1 MIPPTSRNRVQEG
14 CEGTPGIR
22 ELGGCDAAPSGG
34 GRASCS
40 SLLRESGRDSASLLS
55 PASCPTARFPSPPG
69 SCGSFQSVPPPR
81 PGPGSYLLN
90 CFMGTGLTSQ
100 EPSTLP
106 AVLCFLQPKCP
117 ISMAF
122 GRNLPCGPD
131 RKHSLRSLQGGNTGF
146 GFLEMSPS
154 QDAFLAELEV
164 EPLVKLIIGF
174 PRIC

>member
-1 MIPPTSRNRVQEG
+1 MRRCAERRRACFVQLAFA
-14 CEGTPGIR
+14 GIR
-22 ELGGCDAAPSGG
+22 SGLGLPPLS
-34 GRASCS
+34 RLLPHR
-40 SLLRESGRDSASLLS
+40 SLPFATWLLWV
-55 PASCPTARFPSPPG
+55 FPER
-69 SCGSFQSVPPPR
+69 PPR